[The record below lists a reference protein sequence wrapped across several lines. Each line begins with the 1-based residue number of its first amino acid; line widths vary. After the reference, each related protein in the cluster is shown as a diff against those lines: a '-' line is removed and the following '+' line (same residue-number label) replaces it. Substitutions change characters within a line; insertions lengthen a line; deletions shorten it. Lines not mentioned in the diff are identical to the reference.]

1 MKICPKDHLQF
12 SDVMNFCPQCGT
24 KLRELNPETD
34 RIVGDNYRIG
44 EELGEG
50 WIGKVFRTT
59 HVMIGKQVALKA
71 IAVDQEL
78 TEDQIQAFREWARDM
93 AGLDHKHIA
102 VIHDVW
108 LTDRKIIYIA
118 SELVKGRNLRDLLNE
133 LGHIAPRPFLTI
145 VRQMCQA
152 LSYAHGLHIVHG
164 DLKPENVMVN
174 KVEGRD
180 IQIKLLDFGM
190 SRLAALTGDSRF
202 RYTSGMYDVIGIPE
216 YISPEQIK
224 GHELDPR
231 SDVYMFGILMYEM
244 VTGQL
249 PFRGSNIEELYESHL
264 REIPPSPRELKPRL
278 NIPKFI
284 DRAIMKALE
293 KNRKKRQQ
301 SIDDLLD
308 ELDAELGSDEL
319 DTSTSG
325 VDIGVPT
332 KFWKKMQR
340 IVRKPKT
347 KLTGAEIAQGAPVS
361 APEAAVAEQMV
372 PGDEPG
378 VTEADIP
385 VELAPLEKFEMK
397 LTLTRD
403 DKELASYTVSSLPLT
418 IGRSKSADIRIK
430 EDIAISRRHA
440 TIFMKGDAVYVYD
453 RNSSNGLFS
462 KGRRIRCKKLSDG
475 DSFTLGGTEVLV
487 ELRKK

>member
-1 MKICPKDHLQF
+1 MKICPKDNLQF
-12 SDVMNFCPQCGT
+12 SDVMNYCPQCGT
-24 KLRELNPETD
+24 KLRDVNPETD

-50 WIGKVFRTT
+50 WVGKVFRTT

-71 IAVDQEL
+71 VAVDQEL
-78 TEDQIQAFREWARDM
+78 TDDQVQLFRDWARDM
-93 AGLDHKHIA
+93 AGLDHRHVA

-133 LGHIAPRPFLTI
+133 MGHFGA
-145 VRQMCQA
+145 RQLLPIIRQISQA
-152 LSYAHGLHIVHG
+152 VSYAHGMHIVHG
-164 DLKPENVMVN
+164 DIKPENIMLN

-180 IQIKLLDFGM
+180 IQVKLLDFGM

-202 RYTSGMYDVIGIPE
+202 RYSSGMYDVIGIPE

-231 SDVYMFGILMYEM
+231 SDIYMLGLVMYEM
-244 VTGQL
+244 VTGQS
-249 PFRGSNIEELYESHL
+249 PFRGSNIEELYEAHL

-284 DRAIMKALE
+284 DRAIMKTLE

-308 ELDAELGSDEL
+308 ELDGELGADEM

-325 VDIGVPT
+325 VEVGVSS
-332 KFWKKMQR
+332 KFWKKMQK
-340 IVRKPKT
+340 IVRKPRT
-347 KLTGAEIAQGAPVS
+347 QIAEPEDAESVPPEDGVQDDAPIKS
-361 APEAAVAEQMV
+361 
-372 PGDEPG
+372 GDAS

-385 VELAPLEKFEMK
+385 VELSPLENLEMK
-397 LTLTRD
+397 LTLVRD
-403 DKELASYTVSSLPLT
+403 DKDLASYTVSSLPLT

-430 EDIAISRRHA
+430 EDIGVSRRHA
-440 TIFMKGDAVYVYD
+440 TIFMKDKDIYVFD

-462 KGRRIRCKKLSDG
+462 KGHRIRNKKLDDG
-475 DSFTLGGTEVLV
+475 DSFSLGGTEVVV
-487 ELRKK
+487 ELKKK